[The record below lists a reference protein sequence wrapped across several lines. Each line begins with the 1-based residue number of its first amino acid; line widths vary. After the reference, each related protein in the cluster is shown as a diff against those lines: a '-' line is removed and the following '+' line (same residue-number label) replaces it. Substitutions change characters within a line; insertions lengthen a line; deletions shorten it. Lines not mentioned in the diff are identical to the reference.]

1 MNLILLREIRK
12 QRGYSQETMARR
24 MDISHRGYSI
34 KERGEQ
40 EFTVTQL
47 LQVAEILEIDPCI
60 LIKNKERE
68 I

>member
-1 MNLILLREIRK
+1 MNLALLREIRK
-12 QRGYSQETMARR
+12 QKGYSQEAMARR

-60 LIKNKERE
+60 LIKK
-68 I
+68 

>member
-12 QRGYSQETMARR
+12 QRGYSQEAMARR

-47 LQVAEILEIDPCI
+47 LQVADILEIDPCI
-60 LIKNKERE
+60 LIKK
-68 I
+68 